1 MRLIFFFYSDQIR
14 FKQFE
19 IIKLCKLLSFYP
31 RINKVLII
39 IIIIIIIIH
48 DIFFALNEIDICN
61 LADDT
66 TPYVCDSNSKSVL
79 EKLEHNSELADAWFE
94 MNYMKL
100 NNDICHL
107 LISV

>member
-1 MRLIFFFYSDQIR
+1 MRFILFFYSDQIR

-31 RINKVLII
+31 RINKVLI

>member
-1 MRLIFFFYSDQIR
+1 MRFILFFYSDQIR

-39 IIIIIIIIH
+39 IIIIIIH

-61 LADDT
+61 LVDDT

>member
-1 MRLIFFFYSDQIR
+1 MRFIFFFYSDQIR

-39 IIIIIIIIH
+39 IIIIIIH

-61 LADDT
+61 LVDDT

>member
-1 MRLIFFFYSDQIR
+1 MRFILFFYSDQIR

-61 LADDT
+61 LVDDT